1 MVAGLNAVRARLG
14 GRSVWRARHR
24 RGRPRPTK
32 RRPRSSGSPS
42 GWHHALVAAA
52 GTTTSATTTTTSTAA
67 RSATFGRAVRPGSS
81 SRCIRSTKGA
91 GIVASLRSCSVR
103 RRVWSA
109 RGRAIDCRP
118 RTGSA
123 GLCNAIACGIDLR
136 RARICTALCE
146 CGRSSHQCRCR
157 NCYQRL
163 LHIVLVRCHAP
174 SWMN

>member
-1 MVAGLNAVRARLG
+1 MQSGLG
-14 GRSVWRARHR
+14 PDGRSVWRARHR
-24 RGRPRPTK
+24 SGRPRPIK

-52 GTTTSATTTTTSTAA
+52 GTTTCATTSTAAAA

-81 SRCIRSTKGA
+81 SRCVRSTKGA
-91 GIVASLRSCSVR
+91 RIVASLRSCSVR

-109 RGRAIDCRP
+109 RCRAIDCRA
-118 RTGSA
+118 RACRA
-123 GLCNAIACGIDLR
+123 GLCNAVACRIDLR

-163 LHIVLVRCHAP
+163 LHIVLVPCHAP

>member
-42 GWHHALVAAA
+42 GWHHALVAA
-52 GTTTSATTTTTSTAA
+52 GTTTCATTSTAAAA
-67 RSATFGRAVRPGSS
+67 RSATFRRAVGPRRAG
-81 SRCIRSTKGA
+81 RCVRSTKGA
-91 GIVASLRSCSVR
+91 RIVAGLRSRSVR

-109 RGRAIDCRP
+109 RCRTIDCRA
-118 RTGSA
+118 RAGSA
-123 GLCNAIACGIDLR
+123 RLRNAVACGIDLR
-136 RARICTALCE
+136 RARIRTALCE
-146 CGRSSHQCRCR
+146 CRSNHQCCCR

-163 LHIVLVRCHAP
+163 LHIVLVRFHAP

>member
-1 MVAGLNAVRARLG
+1 MQSGLGWAGEVFGARATG
-14 GRSVWRARHR
+14 AGDQEETPIIGVS
-24 RGRPRPTK
+24 
-32 RRPRSSGSPS
+32 S
-42 GWHHALVAAA
+42 GWHHGLVAA
-52 GTTTSATTTTTSTAA
+52 GTTTCATTTTAA

-118 RTGSA
+118 CTGGA
-123 GLCNAIACGIDLR
+123 GLCNAVACGIDLR

-146 CGRSSHQCRCR
+146 CSRSNHQCRCR
-157 NCYQRL
+157 YCYQRL

>member
-1 MVAGLNAVRARLG
+1 MVAGLNAVTPRAR
-14 GRSVWRARHR
+14 RAKCSARA
-24 RGRPRPTK
+24 TK
-32 RRPRSSGSPS
+32 THKEETPIIGVSS

-52 GTTTSATTTTTSTAA
+52 GTTTCATTSTAAAA
-67 RSATFGRAVRPGSS
+67 RSATFRRAIGPRRAGRCV
-81 SRCIRSTKGA
+81 RSTKGA
-91 GIVASLRSCSVR
+91 RIVAGLRSRSVR

-109 RGRAIDCRP
+109 RCRTIDCRA
-118 RTGSA
+118 RAGSA
-123 GLCNAIACGIDLR
+123 RLCNAVACGIDLR

>member
-1 MVAGLNAVRARLG
+1 MQSGLGWAGEVFG
-14 GRSVWRARHR
+14 ARHR